1 MIRVIEIG
9 VLLVLGLLSFVFPV
23 FRLLPPTGP
32 FPVGTTLLPSDD
44 PSGLTLQIWYPAQS
58 SACHPRAWYAPVG
71 GGKRNKI
78 FRWVRTAS
86 RLDAPPARHGSFPVL
101 VYVNSYG
108 GTRWE
113 NTALLQE
120 LASHGF
126 VVAASDQPSGVLDGV
141 DLAAP
146 MDFSTDDSYAQTMR
160 RIPVKLR
167 AQVKTA
173 SQVLDRLAEL
183 NAQPASRFFGELD
196 LAHAGI
202 IGFSFGGATAAE
214 AAVTDRRFRA
224 SVNMDGMTFG
234 EAARVGPPYPYLE
247 MSDATPPPTDT
258 ERRSSDPAVS
268 ILARAQDENDRH
280 SRANF
285 ARNGGLY
292 LTIDGSRHPNFS
304 DYPILVP
311 WRRMNG
317 AGPIDPARAGEIV
330 RYWAVGFFRATLQGG
345 EMPGPTGNPG
355 VKLESWTPPARN
367 PASGDQ
373 AAPANPVGEP
383 R

>member
-1 MIRVIEIG
+1 MMEIG
-9 VLLVLGLLSFVFPV
+9 ILLVLGLLSFVFPV
-23 FRLLPPTGP
+23 FRLPSPTGP
-32 FPVGTTLLPSDD
+32 VPVGTTVLPPDD
-44 PSGLTLQIWYPAQS
+44 PLGLTLQIWYPTQD
-58 SACHPRAWYAPVG
+58 SAGYPRAWYAPVG
-71 GGKRNKI
+71 GGRRNKI
-78 FRWVRTAS
+78 FRWIRTAA
-86 RLDAPPARHGSFPVL
+86 RLDAPPSRSGSFPVL

-126 VVAASDQPSGVLDGV
+126 VVAAGDQPSGVLDGV

-146 MDFSTDDSYAQTMR
+146 MDFSTEDSYAETMR

-167 AQVKTA
+167 AQVRAA
-173 SQVLDRLAEL
+173 SQVLDRLTKL
-183 NAQPASRFFGELD
+183 NAQPGSRFFGRFD
-196 LAHAGI
+196 MTHAGI

-224 SVNMDGMTFG
+224 SLNMDGLTFG
-234 EAARVGPPYPYLE
+234 EAARFGPPHPYLE
-247 MSDATPPPTDT
+247 MSDCSSLPTDA
-258 ERRSSDPAVS
+258 ERQSSDPAVS
-268 ILARAQDENDRH
+268 ILARVLDENERH
-280 SRANF
+280 TRANF
-285 ARNGGLY
+285 ARNGGYY
-292 LTIDGSRHPNFS
+292 LTISGSQHPNFS

-345 EMPGPTGNPG
+345 KMPGSTVDPE
-355 VKLESWTPPARN
+355 VKLESWPPPDRN
-367 PASGDQ
+367 PASSNQ
-373 AAPANPVGEP
+373 AAPANPVAEP